1 MKLGEIRISR
11 ATTNE
16 PNEPSR
22 AREISARPSPSR
34 AGITLLVRWLRG
46 GSARSY
52 ARLVWLVCDARR
64 VCSARCQPCL
74 DDFNYP
80 ENDHRRIRKYN
91 LRRSRLPMSIF
102 EMLCVQL
109 DQAILLVGPR
119 STLSTESAV
128 HSYIAPVLI
137 PSINDPDL
145 ISRYLTL
152 YAHYLKGGS
161 SINQK

>member
-22 AREISARPSPSR
+22 AREISARRSPSR

-74 DDFNYP
+74 QISLCRVQISGA
-80 ENDHRRIRKYN
+80 HIRF
-91 LRRSRLPMSIF
+91 LLLPAHSI
-102 EMLCVQL
+102 ELCVL
-109 DQAILLVGPR
+109 ELAWI
-119 STLSTESAV
+119 
-128 HSYIAPVLI
+128 I
-137 PSINDPDL
+137 
-145 ISRYLTL
+145 
-152 YAHYLKGGS
+152 GS
-161 SINQK
+161 SGRVCRWLVHKYWDAFQFLVLRCFWNRPCAFLYLV

>member
-22 AREISARPSPSR
+22 AREISARRSPSR

-74 DDFNYP
+74 QISLCRVQISGA
-80 ENDHRRIRKYN
+80 HIRF
-91 LRRSRLPMSIF
+91 LLLPAHSI
-102 EMLCVQL
+102 ELCVL
-109 DQAILLVGPR
+109 
-119 STLSTESAV
+119 E
-128 HSYIAPVLI
+128 
-137 PSINDPDL
+137 
-145 ISRYLTL
+145 
-152 YAHYLKGGS
+152 
-161 SINQK
+161 

>member
-22 AREISARPSPSR
+22 AREISARRSPSR

-64 VCSARCQPCL
+64 VCSARCQPCRVL
-74 DDFNYP
+74 TGLIFPGQNP
-80 ENDHRRIRKYN
+80 VKPRIGID
-91 LRRSRLPMSIF
+91 RLPS
-102 EMLCVQL
+102 LHL
-109 DQAILLVGPR
+109 G
-119 STLSTESAV
+119 
-128 HSYIAPVLI
+128 
-137 PSINDPDL
+137 N
-145 ISRYLTL
+145 
-152 YAHYLKGGS
+152 
-161 SINQK
+161 